1 MLIPVTIDGQT
12 IEVEKG
18 TTVLEAARLLGIRIP
33 TLCYHEAVSPY
44 GACRLCQVEVE
55 SRGRRR
61 LRTSCEYPILRA
73 GEVVYMDTEAVL
85 RIRRLIL
92 ELLLARCPDVPILH
106 ELVPRL
112 DWSACV
118 WRLSANRPSAFCVG
132 CASDVCNEVLGR
144 NAISFAGRGVQ
155 RSISTPYGVNSE
167 VCIGCGAC
175 ASVCPT
181 GVIRIREY
189 DGKRHLRFW
198 NTEVELIACASCG
211 AQFAPGATLLAA
223 RERIGD
229 LLEITTLLPDCRSRS
244 TCAQLVVGLEK
255 AGVHDLPVC
264 PSSSEGVEL
273 CPKIGCSSSYERR
286 KSPGYPRRRNLR
298 TSAR

>member
-33 TLCYHEAVSPY
+33 TLCCHEAVSPY

-73 GEVVYMDTEAVL
+73 GEVVYTDTEAVL
-85 RIRRLIL
+85 RTRRLIL

-106 ELVPRL
+106 ELAAEAGLERVRL
-112 DWSACV
+112 ETIGE
-118 WRLSANRPSAFCVG
+118 PSQCILCG
-132 CASDVCNEVLGR
+132 LCERVCNEVLGR

-229 LLEITTLLPDCRSRS
+229 LLEITTLCPDCRSRS

-255 AGVHDLPVC
+255 AV
-264 PSSSEGVEL
+264 S
-273 CPKIGCSSSYERR
+273 
-286 KSPGYPRRRNLR
+286 
-298 TSAR
+298 